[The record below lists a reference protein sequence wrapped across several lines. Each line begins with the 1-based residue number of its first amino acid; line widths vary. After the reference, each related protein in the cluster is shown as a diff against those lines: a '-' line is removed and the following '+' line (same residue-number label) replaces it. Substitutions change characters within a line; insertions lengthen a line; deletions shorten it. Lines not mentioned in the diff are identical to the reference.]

1 MNPCQREVAVSRVER
16 TEFEQGYPGLY
27 LGIRHVGRMRK
38 TGSVGNVVGGDGLT
52 GGHEKSLDKTTW

>member
-1 MNPCQREVAVSRVER
+1 MAVSRVER